1 LVRNVLKS
9 KAFPNYHYFKDEY
22 KTDTRFWVYDS
33 SKVSYMDDEQF
44 QEFLEIQ
51 LTSPAA
57 GSQQAHDF
65 HQRTYGPPED

>member
-1 LVRNVLKS
+1 VIKS
-9 KAFPNYHYFKDEY
+9 GKFPNYHYFKDDY
-22 KTDTRFWVYDS
+22 KTDTRFWIFDS
-33 SKVSYMDDEQF
+33 GQVPYVDDEQF

-65 HQRTYGPPED
+65 HQRTYGDPDED